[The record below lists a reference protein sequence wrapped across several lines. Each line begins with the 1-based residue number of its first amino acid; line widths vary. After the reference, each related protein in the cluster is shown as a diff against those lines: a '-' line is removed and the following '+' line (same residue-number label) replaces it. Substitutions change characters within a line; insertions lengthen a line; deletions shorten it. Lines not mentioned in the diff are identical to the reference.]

1 MPDPDAT
8 PVQLD
13 ESEEARKP
21 KHKALPHNVIKEV
34 YDAHQLTHLPF
45 RSWCDHCVKGKAVDD
60 AHRPRIDPHKGK
72 AKIGMNYFF
81 LARATDPHHA
91 KSVRNGLDFQ
101 SGAVFSAVVV
111 KEGDPYAQA
120 VALEAIKFTGRTR
133 LIIMCDE
140 ENAVNNLVDRSGT
153 AELMKLPS
161 PTHRQGQAP
170 VLMESNGQIVRS
182 RNRHAP

>member
-1 MPDPDAT
+1 M
-8 PVQLD
+8 
-13 ESEEARKP
+13 
-21 KHKALPHNVIKEV
+21 
-34 YDAHQLTHLPF
+34 
-45 RSWCDHCVKGKAVDD
+45 DD
-60 AHRPRIDPHKGK
+60 AHRPRIDPHKGE

-81 LARATDPHHA
+81 SARATDPQHA
-91 KSVRNGLDFQ
+91 KAVRNGLDVQ

-111 KEGDPYAQA
+111 KGGDPYAQA

-140 ENAVNNLVDRSGT
+140 EK

-170 VLMESNGQIVRS
+170 VLMESSGQIVRS